1 MLFLLNMSFDFK
13 EYINKKI
20 IKAVEWAKTNVKP
33 DFDFGDN
40 KKFNTTLNGFE
51 VSFKKGRISD
61 TIDEFELAEYI
72 GDQVLEFCPLLTELG
87 FEYINSL
94 TYDETSDK
102 HFVKFINVFYVTTDV
117 RPMRRFICFLKS
129 NQIDKIL
136 GKEFVI
142 KSNENDP
149 DPNNDIDDI
158 ENLFELL
165 FEMFVGTYNVKVVLE
180 ESDSKTIKIKYVP
193 YD

>member
-129 NQIDKIL
+129 NKIDKIL

-142 KSNENDP
+142 ESNENDP

>member
-129 NQIDKIL
+129 NKIDKIL

>member
-61 TIDEFELAEYI
+61 SVDEFELAEYI

-129 NQIDKIL
+129 NKIDKIL

-142 KSNENDP
+142 ESNENDP

>member
-20 IKAVEWAKTNVKP
+20 IKAVEWAKANVKP

-129 NQIDKIL
+129 NKIDKIL

-142 KSNENDP
+142 ESNENDP